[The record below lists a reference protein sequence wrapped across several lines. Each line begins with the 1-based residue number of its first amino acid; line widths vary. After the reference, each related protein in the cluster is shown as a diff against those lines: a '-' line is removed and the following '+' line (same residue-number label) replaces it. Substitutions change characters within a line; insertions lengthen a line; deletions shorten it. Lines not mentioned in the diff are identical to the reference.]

1 MVIDLHA
8 HYIPREI
15 LRDAKPNEEWRP
27 RVYRDAARKQWI
39 EHGGKKLGSAPR
51 EFVNIA
57 EILREQDEAGVDIVA
72 LSPWSSLFNY
82 DQPLDDALHSCR
94 LQNEAIA
101 IVVRDHPTKI
111 AGIGCVPLQDANCA
125 AQQVRYLTRDL
136 NLRGV
141 EVGSNVNGTY
151 LGDPSLLPFWEAV
164 SELDAFVFVHPVPG
178 VGGAVMR
185 EFELGNLYGN
195 PAETGLTAASLIFN
209 GVLEKLPN
217 LKILLAHGGGVLP
230 FIAGRLDQGWRNR
243 PAASNAKITR
253 APSTYLKQFYFDTI
267 VFSEDAIRY
276 LIQFAGAEHV
286 VIGSDY
292 PFDMGYDKP
301 REPIEKLG
309 LPKDQAELIFNR
321 NASMLLNRELDR
333 VPSPSKGEGRESHLP
348 WRAMPGSQAIEK

>member
-8 HYIPREI
+8 HYIPVQV

-27 RVYRDAARKQWI
+27 RVYRDSAGKQWI
-39 EHGGKKLGSAPR
+39 EHAGKKLGSAPR
-51 EFVNIA
+51 EFVDIA
-57 EILREQDEAGVDIVA
+57 EILREQDKAGVDLVA

-82 DQPLDDALHSCR
+82 DQPLDVAMRSCR

-101 IVVRDHPTKI
+101 NAVREHPKRI

-125 AQQVRYLTRDL
+125 AQEVRYLIRDM
-136 NLRGV
+136 NLRGI
-141 EVGSNVNGTY
+141 EVGSNVNGIY
-151 LGDPSLLPFWEAV
+151 PGDPRMLSFWEAV
-164 SELDAFVFVHPVPG
+164 AEADTFVFVHPVPG
-178 VGGAVMR
+178 VGGAMMR
-185 EFELGNLYGN
+185 EFELWNLYGN
-195 PAETGLTAASLIFN
+195 PAEIGLAAASLIFN

-253 APSTYLKQFYFDTI
+253 APSSYLKQFYFDTI

-276 LIQFAGAEHV
+276 LFQFAGAEHI

-292 PFDMGYDKP
+292 PFDMGYDTP

-309 LPKDQAELIFNR
+309 LPKEQAELVFNR
-321 NASMLLNRELDR
+321 NASRLL
-333 VPSPSKGEGRESHLP
+333 K
-348 WRAMPGSQAIEK
+348 I